1 MNATGTQISTS
12 AAFAWKE
19 FDLELEDEARVQAE
33 EADHAATIAYIDAH
47 LDDAAE
53 KASYGEADYV
63 AAWVVC
69 PIHNEEYP
77 DTHGC
82 ASCQQDEALRDEALC
97 AQIDGLTL
105 SGFEPG
111 NHDHRYWI

>member
-1 MNATGTQISTS
+1 MNAVGTLVSTS

-19 FDLELEDEARVQAE
+19 YDLEVEDEARVVAE
-33 EADHAATIAYIDAH
+33 ESEYADRLAYIDAT

-53 KASYGEADYV
+53 KASYHYE
-63 AAWVVC
+63 WVRC
-69 PIHNEEYP
+69 PIHGDEYP
-77 DTHGC
+77 ASHGC
-82 ASCQQDEALRDEALC
+82 ADCLYDEQLRDEALC

-111 NHDHRYWI
+111 DHDHRYWI